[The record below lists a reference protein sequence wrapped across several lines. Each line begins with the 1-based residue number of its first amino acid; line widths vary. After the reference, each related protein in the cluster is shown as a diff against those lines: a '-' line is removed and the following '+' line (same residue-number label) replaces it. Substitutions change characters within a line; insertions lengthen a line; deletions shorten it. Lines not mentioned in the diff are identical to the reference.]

1 MLCWRK
7 RHRTWVMLLKALE
20 IHLGPAG
27 RSTGGKEG
35 DAARADTGIQYH
47 NCLFVRT
54 HVSRPSVLMPWP
66 VVRVTEL
73 KLVFTAL
80 GRSLTRCSGC
90 QYEL

>member
-1 MLCWRK
+1 
-7 RHRTWVMLLKALE
+7 MLLKALE

-27 RSTGGKEG
+27 INGGGKIPKEG

-54 HVSRPSVLMPWP
+54 HVWPSSVLMPWL

-80 GRSLTRCSGC
+80 GRSLTRCPGC